1 MTKKIYYTWQNIN
14 QQVAELAHQIVV
26 GGWKPDYIVGITR
39 GGVTPAVML
48 SHFLSCKMYTL
59 DVRLRDTGDGDGCE
73 SNLWM
78 AEDAFGYVQEEDR
91 GKFSCRDDRYH
102 HTSMKNILI
111 VDDINDTGATIDW
124 IKSDWQSGCLPNDPR
139 WNTLWH
145 DNVRFAVLTNNL
157 ASPAKVDYAAS
168 EVNKS
173 EEDCWLVYPW
183 EEWWKL

>member
-102 HTSMKNILI
+102 HTSMIGSRAIGSLVACQMILGGTPCGMI
-111 VDDINDTGATIDW
+111 M
-124 IKSDWQSGCLPNDPR
+124 C
-139 WNTLWH
+139 
-145 DNVRFAVLTNNL
+145 
-157 ASPAKVDYAAS
+157 ASRY
-168 EVNKS
+168 
-173 EEDCWLVYPW
+173 
-183 EEWWKL
+183 